1 MFVSWS
7 AIYGGG
13 RLSFDPILLTGP
25 AFLWLLAT
33 SAILLRNIH
42 LFRQL
47 PRHASASTTRVSVCV
62 PARNEEAGIG
72 ACVASLLDQT
82 HGNLQILVLDDA
94 STDDTRAILDRMRS
108 PRLRVIEGSPKP
120 DGWLG
125 KHWACSQMAAQAD
138 GDILLFADADTW
150 FSSEAVANLAAHM
163 DAHPD
168 DGLLTAW
175 PVQRL
180 ASWSERLIVPMVYH
194 ALLTLLPAA
203 YVSRDPRWMP
213 RSLRPLLRPLF
224 AAACG
229 QFMAFRRDTYE
240 AVGGHASVRHAI
252 VDDVEL
258 AKAVRR
264 VGGRI
269 RMVHGAG
276 TVGCRMYRSHG
287 EVFNGFRKNFLAGFG
302 GNIPLFTAAAL
313 VHAWVYVAPLAGFL
327 AGAVPAPV
335 FAVLFAVPIA
345 QRMLLARWF
354 GWPMADSFTHVAGVI
369 WFQILGARVLLDRLM
384 RRKIE
389 WKGRPV

>member
-1 MFVSWS
+1 MH
-7 AIYGGG
+7 
-13 RLSFDPILLTGP
+13 LDLILLTGP
-25 AFLWLLAT
+25 ALLWLLAT
-33 SAILLRNIH
+33 SLVLLRNVR
-42 LFRQL
+42 LFRRL
-47 PRHASASTTRVSVCV
+47 PRHATASATRVSVCV
-62 PARNEEAGIG
+62 PARNDEAGVG
-72 ACVASLLDQT
+72 ACVTSLLDQT
-82 HGNLQILVLDDA
+82 HGHLQILVLDDA
-94 STDDTRAILDRMRS
+94 STDRTRAILDGLRS
-108 PRLRVIEGSPKP
+108 PLLRVIEGTPKP

-125 KHWACSQMAAQAD
+125 KHWACAQLAAQAD

-150 FSSEAVANLAAHM
+150 FSADAVANLAAHM

-168 DGLLTAW
+168 DSLLTAW

-180 ASWSERLIVPMVYH
+180 GSWSERLIVPMVYH

-213 RSLRPLLRPLF
+213 HSIRPLFRPLF

-229 QFMAFRRDTYE
+229 QFMAFRRETYE
-240 AVGGHASVRHAI
+240 AVGGHAAVRDAI

-264 VGGRI
+264 VGGRV

-276 TVGCRMYRSHG
+276 TVGCRMYRNHG

-313 VHAWVYVAPLAGFL
+313 VHAWVHFAPLAGFL
-327 AGAVPAPV
+327 TGAVPAPV
-335 FAVLFAVPIA
+335 FAVLFAIPVA
-345 QRMLLARWF
+345 QRVLLARWF
-354 GWPMADSFTHVAGVI
+354 GWPVADSLTHVAGVL
-369 WFQILGARVLLDRLM
+369 WFQILGIRVLLDRLM